1 MDARVSG
8 QTRQLCGAECPKP
21 SHIFDITLLD
31 SVSQSGM
38 LTPKYGIPVA
48 GGADDSD
55 QSTVAAIS
63 RRDRCPTGLME
74 QDENGLK
81 KRSELRP
88 NGASHDCETRPASQA
103 GKDFPERMSAD
114 DQFTEYGERRQ

>member
-1 MDARVSG
+1 
-8 QTRQLCGAECPKP
+8 
-21 SHIFDITLLD
+21 
-31 SVSQSGM
+31 M

-55 QSTVAAIS
+55 QSAVAAIS
-63 RRDRCPTGLME
+63 QCVSGRAAGHTFLSGVVPTVAVSVKPAMPQPRPTG
-74 QDENGLK
+74 NA
-81 KRSELRP
+81 
-88 NGASHDCETRPASQA
+88 GAMETRHASQA

>member
-1 MDARVSG
+1 
-8 QTRQLCGAECPKP
+8 
-21 SHIFDITLLD
+21 
-31 SVSQSGM
+31 M

-55 QSTVAAIS
+55 QSAVAAIS
-63 RRDRCPTGLME
+63 QCVSARAAGHTFLSRIGADSGCERETGNAAAVA
-74 QDENGLK
+74 DTGIA
-81 KRSELRP
+81 
-88 NGASHDCETRPASQA
+88 GATETRHASQA